1 MAIQK
6 AILRFD
12 LNQDRAPPDAAM
24 SWRGHD
30 NREWATQEDGRADRR
45 RGASRLVVA
54 RTDGVT
60 SRTSPCRPT
69 G

>member
-24 SWRGHD
+24 FSRGHE
-30 NREWATQEDGRADRR
+30 NREWVMRR
-45 RGASRLVVA
+45 RMLALIAGAARLGLLSLA
-54 RTDGVT
+54 
-60 SRTSPCRPT
+60 PMA
-69 G
+69 